1 MNNIFNTKRFGRL
14 FIKQLAE
21 HYKTYLMALSV
32 LVGVMLVG
40 GSFFVYLIPS
50 PLDIGTQ
57 LVLFTGLYML
67 AGTIF
72 TSTIFADVS
81 DRKKAVAYLTLP
93 ATHFEKF
100 LVGWL
105 FSFVVYSVVYTGSFY
120 CILTIL
126 LNLRHW
132 PHQHIY
138 VLNVFAYP
146 YSSIFLVFMLL
157 HSITICGA
165 LFFEKLHFIKTGFA
179 FFIAVIILSLL
190 NTSLLQA
197 LTGRDVRTTTPF
209 SNMSFIENGKDYG
222 VSAST
227 AFEPLVAYII
237 FAVSV
242 VFWVA
247 AYHRLKEKQV

>member
-40 GSFFVYLIPS
+40 GSFFVYIIPA
-50 PLDIGTQ
+50 PLDISTQ
-57 LVLFTGLYML
+57 VILFAGLYLL

-81 DRKKAVAYLTLP
+81 DRKKSIAYLTLP
-93 ATHFEKF
+93 ASHFEKF

-105 FSFVVYSVVYTGSFY
+105 FSFVVFSVIYTGSFY

-126 LNLRHW
+126 INLKHW

-157 HSITICGA
+157 HSITICGS
-165 LFFEKLHFIKTGFA
+165 LFFEKLHFIKTGFS
-179 FFIAVIILSLL
+179 FFITVILLSLL
-190 NTSLLQA
+190 NTSLLKA
-197 LTGRDVRTTTPF
+197 LTGRDVRTVTPF
-209 SNMSFIENGKDYG
+209 SNLSFFENGRDYV
-222 VSAST
+222 VSASAT
-227 AFEPLVAYII
+227 FEPMVAYLI

-242 VFWVA
+242 IFWVA
-247 AYHRLKEKQV
+247 AYYRLKEKQV

>member
-1 MNNIFNTKRFGRL
+1 MNNTFNTKRFGRL

-57 LVLFTGLYML
+57 VILFTGLYML

-81 DRKKAVAYLTLP
+81 DRKKAVGYLTLP

-105 FSFVVYSVVYTGSFY
+105 FSFAIFTVVYTVSFY
-120 CILTIL
+120 CILMIL

-146 YSSIFLVFMLL
+146 YGSIFLVFMLL
-157 HSITICGA
+157 HSITICGS
-165 LFFEKLHFIKTGFA
+165 LFFEKLHFIKTGFS
-179 FFIAVIILSLL
+179 FFIAVILLSLL
-190 NTSLLQA
+190 NTSLLEA
-197 LTGRDVRTTTPF
+197 LIGRDIYTATPF
-209 SNMSFIENGKDYG
+209 SGIRFGENGKDYG

-227 AFEPLVAYII
+227 VFEPMVAYII
-237 FAVSV
+237 FAVSI

-247 AYHRLKEKQV
+247 AYYRLKEKQV